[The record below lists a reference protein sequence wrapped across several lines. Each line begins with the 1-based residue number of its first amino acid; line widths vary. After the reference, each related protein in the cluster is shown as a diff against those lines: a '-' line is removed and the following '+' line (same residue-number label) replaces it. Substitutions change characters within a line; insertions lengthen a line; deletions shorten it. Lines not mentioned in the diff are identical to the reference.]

1 MSGPPRLTLLR
12 RAYCHVCD
20 DMLAALQKL
29 RGEHAFDVDLVDID
43 ADPGLAQ
50 KYNELVPVLLG
61 GEAEICHYFLDEP
74 KLREYLGRFR

>member
-1 MSGPPRLTLLR
+1 MSGPPRLTLLS
-12 RAYCHVCD
+12 RAYCHLCD
-20 DMLAALQKL
+20 DMLAALQKR

>member
-1 MSGPPRLTLLR
+1 
-12 RAYCHVCD
+12 
-20 DMLAALQKL
+20 MLAALQKL